1 MNGKYALVLVL
12 FVTAGIG
19 CSGASEASCETA
31 CEHVSEVVA
40 KAVGEEGKD
49 QGDMSICVRSCQ
61 SQSPDYVQCLSAA
74 NSVKELRECH
84 GLSDG

>member
-1 MNGKYALVLVL
+1 MNGKYALVLTL
-12 FVTAGIG
+12 LALSGIG
-19 CSGASEASCETA
+19 CSGSTEGSCESA
-31 CEHVSEVVA
+31 CENVSEVVA

-61 SQSPDYVQCLSAA
+61 AQEPAYVQCLSAA
-74 NSVKELRECH
+74 ASMKELRECH

>member
-1 MNGKYALVLVL
+1 MKGKYACLLAL
-12 FVTAGIG
+12 FALSGIG
-19 CSGASEASCETA
+19 CSGSSEGSCETA
-31 CEHVSEVVA
+31 CENVSEVVA

-61 SQSPDYVQCLSAA
+61 AQAPDYVKCLSTAA
-74 NSVKELRECH
+74 SMKELRECH